1 MVKIG
6 QMLLHRDKTRK
17 KEAIGVVKSGQSIL
31 KCKCVDENYFK
42 ASATTTAAAAATFQN
57 FNWLRF

>member
-17 KEAIGVVKSGQSIL
+17 KEAIGVVKSGQPIL
-31 KCKCVDENYFK
+31 KCVDENYFK
-42 ASATTTAAAAATFQN
+42 DSATTKAAAATFQN